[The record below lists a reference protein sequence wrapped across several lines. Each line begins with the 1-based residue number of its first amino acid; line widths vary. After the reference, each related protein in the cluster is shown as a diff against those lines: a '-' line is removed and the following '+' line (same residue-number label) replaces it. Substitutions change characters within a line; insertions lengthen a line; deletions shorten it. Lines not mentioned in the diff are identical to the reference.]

1 MLDSWTSSKDAPHV
15 IKYLKVGETYTLH
28 EEFAPHGYLVANDVT
43 FTVKDTGEVQK
54 VEMKDKVPVGE
65 LIINKKGEF
74 LDSITLADKVKGVVE
89 HIFNYVT
96 GKLTDVTF
104 EVYAEEDIKA
114 ADGVSDDYYKK
125 DELIATIKTDETGI
139 AKLENLP
146 SALSGGQQQR
156 VAIAR
161 ALAAKPAILL
171 ADEPTGNLDSKT
183 SQDVLGLLKVTSKR
197 FHQTIVMITHNEEIA
212 QMADRILQI
221 EDGKIVSDSGLV

>member
-1 MLDSWTSSKDAPHV
+1 M

-54 VEMKDKVPVGE
+54 VEMKDEVPVGE

-74 LDSITLADKVKGVVE
+74 LDSVTLADKVKGVVE

-114 ADGVSDDYYKK
+114 ADGVSDDYYKRM
-125 DELIATIKTDETGI
+125 
-139 AKLENLP
+139 N
-146 SALSGGQQQR
+146 
-156 VAIAR
+156 
-161 ALAAKPAILL
+161 
-171 ADEPTGNLDSKT
+171 
-183 SQDVLGLLKVTSKR
+183 
-197 FHQTIVMITHNEEIA
+197 
-212 QMADRILQI
+212 
-221 EDGKIVSDSGLV
+221 